1 MSTKTFKVTG
11 YCPCK
16 KCCGK
21 TDGITASGKK
31 ATANHTVA
39 APKEYAFGT
48 RIVLNGYGTFY
59 VEDRGGAIKGNRID
73 RFFNTHQ
80 QALNWG
86 VKMCRGTVY
95 K

>member
-1 MSTKTFKVTG
+1 MSIEFEVTG

-21 TDGITASGKK
+21 EDGITASGVK
-31 ATANHTVA
+31 ATANHTIA
-39 APKEYAFGT
+39 APSKYAFNT
-48 RIVLNGYGTFY
+48 RIELEGYGTFV

-80 QALNWG
+80 EALNWG
-86 VKMCRGTVY
+86 VKKIKGKVV
-95 K
+95 